1 MRKDLLMNITSY
13 TEMFLIRYRN
23 TLRQWSFYVVE
34 MVHPDNNIHTLV
46 TPLLV

>member
-13 TEMFLIRYRN
+13 TETFLIRYRN
-23 TLRQWSFYVVE
+23 ALRQWSFYVVE
-34 MVHPDNNIHTLV
+34 MVHPDDKIHTLV